1 MRAGPE
7 VFLVGFRYEKG
18 EEPAAAVAPPSPFWT
33 KFRSYLPQA
42 EDIRK

>member
-18 EEPAAAVAPPSPFWT
+18 EEPAAAAAAPLSLLDEVPELFTPG
-33 KFRSYLPQA
+33 
-42 EDIRK
+42 

>member
-18 EEPAAAVAPPSPFWT
+18 EEPAAAAAAPPLSLLDEVPELFT
-33 KFRSYLPQA
+33 PG
-42 EDIRK
+42 